1 MNLQLIKASADN
13 IFTIQT
19 LACRIWQVAYLP
31 IIGQKQIDYMLQMMY
46 SLDAMRLQMERG
58 HQFYLIQAEGENV
71 GFMGI
76 ESKNEVNLHSTP
88 ERELFIHKFYIDN
101 GKQRS
106 GIGSKVFVLMLES
119 QSIVSEVRLQVNR
132 LNYKAINFYFK
143 LGFVIEKVA
152 DFDIGGGYFMND
164 FIMLWRRNQQ
174 V

>member
-13 IFTIQT
+13 IFTIQA
-19 LACRIWQVAYLP
+19 LASRIWQVAYLP

-46 SLDAMRLQMERG
+46 SSDAMRQQMERG
-58 HQFYLIQAEGENV
+58 HQFYLIQAEGENL
-71 GFMGI
+71 GFMAI
-76 ESKNEVNLHSTP
+76 ELNNQISGQSVL

-106 GIGSKVFVLMLES
+106 GIGSKIFALMLES

-164 FIMLWRRNQQ
+164 FIMLWRRNRQ